1 MNYFTEKFG
10 FFVDNDPNKGL
21 DEKNYSEFMNH
32 LHGKD
37 FAEFLKEWAGFT
49 KDDALKFFID
59 GLTCVRENADQFST

>member
-1 MNYFTEKFG
+1 
-10 FFVDNDPNKGL
+10 
-21 DEKNYSEFMNH
+21 MNH

-37 FAEFLKEWAGFT
+37 FAEFLNEWAGFT